1 MIDLVH
7 NLGLL
12 LSDGLIIGTLGLIEI
27 LLDVTVLPLLLKL
40 VSLPH
45 VVIFKK
51 SSLLVS
57 LVLQSTHHCLSFC
70 DLQSQ
75 LVDLLV

>member
-12 LSDGLIIGTLGLIEI
+12 LGNGLIVSTLGLIEI
-27 LLDVTVLPLLLKL
+27 LLNVTVLPLLLKL

-45 VVIFKK
+45 VVILKE

-57 LVLQSTHHCLSFC
+57 LVLQSTNHCLPLC
-70 DLQSQ
+70 DLQC
-75 LVDLLV
+75 